1 MKIGIIGGIITMANA
16 NNTVVLLGKLVND
29 PIFVTTKEGIEF
41 SARFTLRVDHNYR
54 NKEGLRGADFIPV
67 HLDNKNR
74 MEFAHMLR
82 AKQAIVVTGA
92 IKTESYK
99 DSKGD
104 IVYSMFVAAD
114 NISWTYGNQKKDDEK
129 KNEENQENQENA
141 SEENA
146 EKSAHTND
154 VLNDTFSIDIG
165 FLPFS

>member
-1 MKIGIIGGIITMANA
+1 MANA

-29 PIFVTTKEGIEF
+29 PVFIKTKEGVEF
-41 SARFTLRVDHNYR
+41 SARFTLRVDQNYR
-54 NKEGLRGADFIPV
+54 NKDGMRGADFIPI

-104 IVYSMFVAAD
+104 IIYSMFVAAD
-114 NISWTYGNQKKDDEK
+114 NISWTYGNSKDESKETQEGDSAISEQTKKEK
-129 KNEENQENQENA
+129 KEVQ
-141 SEENA
+141 A
-146 EKSAHTND
+146 EKS
-154 VLNDTFSIDIG
+154 NDTFDIDIG